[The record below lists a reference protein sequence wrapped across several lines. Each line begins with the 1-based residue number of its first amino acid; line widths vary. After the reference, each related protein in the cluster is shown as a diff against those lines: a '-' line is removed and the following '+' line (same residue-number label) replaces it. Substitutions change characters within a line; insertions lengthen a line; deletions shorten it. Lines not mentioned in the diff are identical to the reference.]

1 MTQVSA
7 QFIDPKV
14 EKKIQKLF
22 SDCIKRCQDDDTVA
36 AFLDDLLTPTEKVML
51 AKRVAIAL
59 MILKGNTYE
68 QIENKLKVSK
78 PTIWKVN
85 TWLGVEGKG
94 YRKLLSAVIKEDTQ
108 RQKEHH
114 DALWDAE
121 NLPILPGKGGDW
133 KADARN
139 RWRKAED
146 TKVPF

>member
-14 EKKIQKLF
+14 EDKIQKLF
-22 SDCIKRCQDDDTVA
+22 SDCIKRCQDDDTIA
-36 AFLDDLLTPTEKVML
+36 AFLEDLLTPTEKVML

-94 YRKLLSAVIKEDTQ
+94 YRKLLSGVIKTDDR
-108 RQKEHH
+108 RQKEHR

-121 NLPILPGKGGDW
+121 NPPLIPAPGDW
-133 KADARN
+133 KAAARN

-146 TKVPF
+146 TKIPF